1 MTQSKAAGHWLWR
14 STLVLFAGV
23 AGVIV
28 LAAVSLGYVLLTYD
42 DEDYRALLITTV
54 ERFSD
59 HTLTIGGPF
68 HLELS
73 SQPAISVSE
82 LRLVSA
88 SGDLDVTVGDL
99 QTKIELRPLLSQLLV
114 VRYFRV
120 SNADVYLEESTDTGD
135 EPTTSESEPSDLF
148 ITPIIHGIA
157 LDNIRVR
164 YKRLNDPEP
173 VEFNLV
179 NFGIKEIS
187 DGKPLELEASGQIS
201 DTDFTL
207 VGTLGDLQRL
217 LDTDTPY
224 PLSVDLKLPRSSLS
238 VDGVIGNPH
247 EGSGLDLAI
256 EGKAPA
262 LEKILALF
270 QLEPPPLGALSL
282 TARLEGDV
290 NAPSVSDIDLTL
302 SGEKLSLAASGN
314 IKDSLN
320 LRGLDLQGSLNV
332 TDPAILKWLLPKEIP
347 PLDSVKLSALV
358 RSEDADYIIS
368 DLTAAVT
375 GPKGLAVNL
384 DGGARISQSDEP
396 LQNIEAEVK
405 FKALD
410 TSAIRHFSDDVPLAG
425 PVSLTAL
432 ISGSSKQLSIKK
444 MLLRAGDEKSVF
456 LDAKGNL
463 ALDDLLGAPALGTL
477 EIKTT
482 LSAKSTAALSDIAG
496 TKIPDL
502 GSLKVN
508 TLLSHADGHP
518 RLNDL
523 DLRLTKGKEISLHTR
538 GVVRKLDTMD
548 GIDIK
553 IDLSATSLAALGK
566 PFSQT
571 LPDEGP
577 VKLNAR
583 ITGHSKDIN
592 LKGQIDLARTS
603 IQTDIRTLLSAVR
616 PKVTGTLT
624 TPVLH
629 IGDLG
634 LHPAVQPSET
644 ATQTA
649 TQTKQ
654 SPSGPKSRLFSTEPL
669 ELGGMKTT
677 DADLKIAIHRIQ
689 GTEKLF
695 NDLDTR
701 IKLDNGLL
709 EIKPL
714 KLTYDGGKIV
724 ASATVNSRTRPARM
738 SLKIDTDGLKIGTL
752 LKQKD
757 SADVPLRGFLSTDID
772 VSSEGQ
778 SMAALAANLNGNI
791 NLMSEN
797 AKVKRHYVELVA
809 KDVLGS
815 VFSGILDQGKMVN
828 IDCGLF
834 ITHAKRG
841 VVKTKTFLLDSS
853 VSEIRV
859 DGSVD
864 LGKESIQATIY
875 SEQKGRLWKREKPIV
890 VSGSLSAPKIKV
902 QPIGAVA
909 DITTTAAESV
919 VLAPVQ
925 VSGDLFNS
933 ILGPGDNRDTKQKGG
948 CSKFLKAAGK

>member
-1 MTQSKAAGHWLWR
+1 
-14 STLVLFAGV
+14 VLFAGV

-42 DEDYRALLITTV
+42 DEDYRALLITTI

-73 SQPAISVSE
+73 SEPAISVSE

-88 SGDLDVTVGDL
+88 SGDSDLAIGEL
-99 QTKIELRPLLSQLLV
+99 QTSIELRPLLSQILV
-114 VRYFRV
+114 VRYFRL
-120 SNADVYLEESTDTGD
+120 SSADVYLEESTDTGD

-164 YKRLNDPEP
+164 YKRHNEPEP
-173 VEFNLV
+173 VEFKLNKL
-179 NFGIKEIS
+179 GIKAIS
-187 DGKPLELEASGQIS
+187 DGKPLELEAAGQIS
-201 DTDFTL
+201 DTEFTL
-207 VGTLGDLQRL
+207 AGTFGDLQRL
-217 LDTDTPY
+217 LDSDSPY
-224 PLSVDLKLPRSSLS
+224 PLSVDLTLPRSSLS
-238 VDGVIGNPH
+238 VDGVVGNPH
-247 EGSGLDLAI
+247 EGSGLDLTI

-262 LEKILALF
+262 VEKILALF
-270 QLEPPPLGALSL
+270 QLEPPPLGALSV

-290 NAPSVSDIDLTL
+290 NAPSVSDLDLTL

-314 IKDSLN
+314 IKDAVD

-347 PLDSVKLSALV
+347 PLDSAKLSALV
-358 RSEDADYIIS
+358 RSEDADYIVS
-368 DLTAAVT
+368 DLSATVT
-375 GPKGLAVNL
+375 GRKGLAVNL
-384 DGGARISQSDEP
+384 DGGARISLSDEP

-410 TSAIRHFSDDVPLAG
+410 TSAIRHFSDAVPLAG

-432 ISGSSKQLSIKK
+432 ISGSGKQLSIKK
-444 MLLRAGDEKSVF
+444 MHLRAGDEKSVF

-502 GSLKVN
+502 GGLKVN
-508 TLLSHADGHP
+508 TILSHADGHP
-518 RLNDL
+518 RLKDL
-523 DLRLTKGKEISLHTR
+523 DLRLSKGKDISLHAMG
-538 GVVRKLDTMD
+538 GVGKLDTMD
-548 GIDIK
+548 DIDIK
-553 IDLSATSLAALGK
+553 VDLSATSLAALGK

-577 VKLNAR
+577 VKLNAS
-583 ITGHSKDIN
+583 ISGHAKDIH

-616 PKVTGTLT
+616 PKLTGTLS

-634 LHPAVQPSET
+634 LHPAVQPSQT

-714 KLTYDGGKIV
+714 KLTYDGGEIV
-724 ASATVNSRTRPARM
+724 ASATVDSRTRPARM
-738 SLKIDTDGLKIGTL
+738 SLKIDSNDLKIGTL

-757 SADVPLRGFLSTDID
+757 SEDVPLSGFLSTDID
-772 VSSEGQ
+772 VSSKGQ
-778 SMAALAANLNGNI
+778 SVAALAANLNGNI

-797 AKVKRHYVELVA
+797 AKIKRHYVELLA

-815 VFSGILDQGKMVN
+815 VFSSILDQGKKVN
-828 IDCGLF
+828 IDCGLL
-834 ITHAKRG
+834 ITRAERG
-841 VVKTKTFLLDSS
+841 VVKTKTFMLDSS
-853 VSEIRV
+853 VAEVRV

-890 VSGSLSAPKIKV
+890 VSGSLSAPKIEV
-902 QPIGAVA
+902 QAIRAVG
-909 DITTTAAESV
+909 DITTTAAESAL
-919 VLAPVQ
+919 LAPVQ

-933 ILGPGDNRDTKQKGG
+933 VLGQGDNRDTKQKGG
-948 CSKFLKAAGK
+948 CEKFLAAGN

>member
-1 MTQSKAAGHWLWR
+1 LTQSKATGHWLWR

-73 SQPAISVSE
+73 SAPGVSVSE

-88 SGDLDVTVGDL
+88 SGDLDVTIGDL

-302 SGEKLSLAASGN
+302 SGEKLSLAATGN

-358 RSEDADYIIS
+358 RSKDADYIIS

-375 GPKGLAVNL
+375 GRKGLAVNL

-444 MLLRAGDEKSVF
+444 MHLRAGDEKSVF

-496 TKIPDL
+496 TKIPHL
-502 GSLKVN
+502 GGLKVN

-518 RLNDL
+518 RLKDL
-523 DLRLTKGKEISLHTR
+523 DLRLTKGKEISLHTT
-538 GVVRKLDTMD
+538 GVVGKLDTMD

-553 IDLSATSLAALGK
+553 MDLSATSLAALGK

-616 PKVTGTLT
+616 PKVTGTLS

-634 LHPAVQPSET
+634 LHPAVQPS
-644 ATQTA
+644 QTA

-701 IKLDNGLL
+701 ITLDNGLL

-724 ASATVNSRTRPARM
+724 ASATVNSRTRPASM

-757 SADVPLRGFLSTDID
+757 SEDVPLRGFLSTDID

-778 SMAALAANLNGNI
+778 SVAALAANLNGNI

-815 VFSGILDQGKMVN
+815 VFSSILDQGKKVN
-828 IDCGLF
+828 IDCGLL
-834 ITHAKRG
+834 ITRAERG
-841 VVKTKTFLLDSS
+841 VVKTKTFMLDSS
-853 VSEIRV
+853 VAEVRV

-925 VSGDLFNS
+925 VSGDLFDS
-933 ILGPGDNRDTKQKGG
+933 ILGPGDNRDKKQKGG
-948 CSKFLKAAGK
+948 CAKFLKAAGK

>member
-1 MTQSKAAGHWLWR
+1 
-14 STLVLFAGV
+14 VLLAGV

-73 SQPAISVSE
+73 SEPGISLSE

-164 YKRLNDPEP
+164 YKSHSDPEP
-173 VEFNLV
+173 VDIKLV

-187 DGKPLELEASGQIS
+187 DGNPLELEAAGQIS
-201 DTDFTL
+201 DTEFTL
-207 VGTLGDLQRL
+207 VGRLGDLQRL
-217 LDTDTPY
+217 LDTDAPY

-247 EGSGLDLAI
+247 DGAGLDLAI

-270 QLEPPPLGALSL
+270 QLEPPPLGALSV

-290 NAPSVSDIDLTL
+290 NAPSVSDIELTL

-314 IKDSLN
+314 NKDSLN

-347 PLDSVKLSALV
+347 PLDSAKLSALV

-368 DLTAAVT
+368 DLIAAVT
-375 GPKGLAVNL
+375 GRKGLAVNL

-405 FKALD
+405 FKAQD

-444 MLLRAGDEKSVF
+444 MHLRAGDEKSVF

-502 GSLKVN
+502 GGLKVN

-518 RLNDL
+518 RLKDL
-523 DLRLTKGKEISLHTR
+523 DLRLTKGKEISLHTT
-538 GVVRKLDTMD
+538 GVVGKLNTMD

-553 IDLSATSLAALGK
+553 MDLSATNLAALGK

-603 IQTDIRTLLSAVR
+603 IKTDIRTLLGAVR

-634 LHPAVQPSET
+634 LHPAVQPS
-644 ATQTA
+644 QTA

-714 KLTYDGGKIV
+714 KLTYDGGEIV

-738 SLKIDTDGLKIGTL
+738 SLKIDSNDLKIGTL

-772 VSSEGQ
+772 VSSEGK

-797 AKVKRHYVELVA
+797 AEVKRHYVELLA

-815 VFSGILDQGKMVN
+815 VFSSILDQGKMVN
-828 IDCGLF
+828 IDCGLL
-834 ITHAKRG
+834 ITHAERG

-853 VSEIRV
+853 VAEIRV

-875 SEQKGRLWKREKPIV
+875 PKQKGRLWDRDKPIV
-890 VSGSLSAPKIKV
+890 VSGSLSAPKIEV
-902 QPIGAVA
+902 QALSAVG
-909 DITTTAAESV
+909 DITTTAAESAL
-919 VLAPVQ
+919 LAPVQ
-925 VSGDLFNS
+925 ISGDLFGS
-933 ILGPGDNRDTKQKGG
+933 ILGQGDNRDTKQKGG
-948 CSKFLKAAGK
+948 CSRFLKAAGK

>member
-1 MTQSKAAGHWLWR
+1 LIQSKATGHWLWR
-14 STLVLFAGV
+14 STLVLLAGV

-73 SQPAISVSE
+73 SEPGISLSE

-164 YKRLNDPEP
+164 YKSHSDPEP
-173 VEFNLV
+173 VDIKLV

-187 DGKPLELEASGQIS
+187 DGNPLELEAAGQIS
-201 DTDFTL
+201 DTEFTL
-207 VGTLGDLQRL
+207 VGRLGDLQRL
-217 LDTDTPY
+217 LDTDAPY

-247 EGSGLDLAI
+247 DGAGLDLAI

-270 QLEPPPLGALSL
+270 QLEPPPLGALSV

-290 NAPSVSDIDLTL
+290 NAPSVSDIELTL

-347 PLDSVKLSALV
+347 PLDSAKLSALV

-368 DLTAAVT
+368 DLIAAVT
-375 GPKGLAVNL
+375 GRKGLAVNL

-405 FKALD
+405 FKAQD
-410 TSAIRHFSDDVPLAG
+410 TSAIRHFSVDVPLAG

-444 MLLRAGDEKSVF
+444 MHLRAGDEKSVF

-502 GSLKVN
+502 GGLKVN

-518 RLNDL
+518 RLKDL
-523 DLRLTKGKEISLHTR
+523 DLRLTKGKEISLHTT
-538 GVVRKLDTMD
+538 GVVGKLNTMD

-553 IDLSATSLAALGK
+553 MDLSATNLAALGK

-603 IQTDIRTLLSAVR
+603 IKTDIRTLLGAVR

-634 LHPAVQPSET
+634 LHPAVQPS
-644 ATQTA
+644 QTA

-714 KLTYDGGKIV
+714 KLTYDGGEIV

-738 SLKIDTDGLKIGTL
+738 SLKIDSNDLKIGTL

-772 VSSEGQ
+772 VSSEGK

-797 AKVKRHYVELVA
+797 AEVKRHYVELLA

-815 VFSGILDQGKMVN
+815 VFSSILDQGKMVN
-828 IDCGLF
+828 IDCGLL
-834 ITHAKRG
+834 ITHAERG

-853 VSEIRV
+853 VAEIRV

-875 SEQKGRLWKREKPIV
+875 PKQKGRLWDRDKPIV
-890 VSGSLSAPKIKV
+890 VSGSLSAPKIEV
-902 QPIGAVA
+902 QALSAVG
-909 DITTTAAESV
+909 DITTTAAESAL
-919 VLAPVQ
+919 LAPVQ
-925 VSGDLFNS
+925 ISGDLFGS
-933 ILGPGDNRDTKQKGG
+933 ILGQGDNRDTKQKGG
-948 CSKFLKAAGK
+948 CSRFLKAAGK

>member
-1 MTQSKAAGHWLWR
+1 MH
-14 STLVLFAGV
+14 
-23 AGVIV
+23 
-28 LAAVSLGYVLLTYD
+28 
-42 DEDYRALLITTV
+42 
-54 ERFSD
+54 
-59 HTLTIGGPF
+59 
-68 HLELS
+68 
-73 SQPAISVSE
+73 
-82 LRLVSA
+82 
-88 SGDLDVTVGDL
+88 
-99 QTKIELRPLLSQLLV
+99 
-114 VRYFRV
+114 
-120 SNADVYLEESTDTGD
+120 
-135 EPTTSESEPSDLF
+135 
-148 ITPIIHGIA
+148 
-157 LDNIRVR
+157 
-164 YKRLNDPEP
+164 
-173 VEFNLV
+173 
-179 NFGIKEIS
+179 
-187 DGKPLELEASGQIS
+187 
-201 DTDFTL
+201 
-207 VGTLGDLQRL
+207 
-217 LDTDTPY
+217 
-224 PLSVDLKLPRSSLS
+224 
-238 VDGVIGNPH
+238 
-247 EGSGLDLAI
+247 
-256 EGKAPA
+256 
-262 LEKILALF
+262 
-270 QLEPPPLGALSL
+270 
-282 TARLEGDV
+282 
-290 NAPSVSDIDLTL
+290 
-302 SGEKLSLAASGN
+302 
-314 IKDSLN
+314 
-320 LRGLDLQGSLNV
+320 
-332 TDPAILKWLLPKEIP
+332 
-347 PLDSVKLSALV
+347 
-358 RSEDADYIIS
+358 
-368 DLTAAVT
+368 
-375 GPKGLAVNL
+375 
-384 DGGARISQSDEP
+384 
-396 LQNIEAEVK
+396 
-405 FKALD
+405 
-410 TSAIRHFSDDVPLAG
+410 
-425 PVSLTAL
+425 
-432 ISGSSKQLSIKK
+432 
-444 MLLRAGDEKSVF
+444 LRAGDEKSVF

-463 ALDDLLGAPALGTL
+463 ALDELLGAPALGTL
-477 EIKTT
+477 ELKTT

-496 TKIPDL
+496 TKIPHL
-502 GSLKVN
+502 GGLKVN
-508 TLLSHADGHP
+508 TLLSYADGHP
-518 RLNDL
+518 RLKDL
-523 DLRLTKGKEISLHTR
+523 DLRLSKGKDISLHTT
-538 GVVRKLDTMD
+538 GVVGKLDSLD

-553 IDLSATSLAALGK
+553 MDLSATSLAALGK

-583 ITGHSKDIN
+583 ITGHAKDIN

-616 PKVTGTLT
+616 PKLTGTLT

-634 LHPAVQPSET
+634 LHPAVQ
-644 ATQTA
+644 ARQTA

-714 KLTYDGGKIV
+714 KLTYDGGEIV
-724 ASATVNSRTRPARM
+724 ASATVNSRTTPASM

-815 VFSGILDQGKMVN
+815 VFSSILDQGKMVN
-828 IDCGLF
+828 IDCGLL
-834 ITHAKRG
+834 ITHAERG

-853 VSEIRV
+853 VSQIRV

-875 SEQKGRLWKREKPIV
+875 AKQKGRLWDREKPID
-890 VSGSLSAPKIKV
+890 VSGSLSAPKIEV
-902 QPIGAVA
+902 QAIRAVG

-925 VSGDLFNS
+925 VSGDLFDS
-933 ILGPGDNRDTKQKGG
+933 IVGQGDNRGTKQKGG
-948 CSKFLKAAGK
+948 CAKFLKAAGK

>member
-1 MTQSKAAGHWLWR
+1 ML
-14 STLVLFAGV
+14 LAGV

-28 LAAVSLGYVLLTYD
+28 FAAVSLGYVLLTYD

-73 SQPAISVSE
+73 SAPGISVSE

-99 QTKIELRPLLSQLLV
+99 QTKIELRPLLSQFLV

-164 YKRLNDPEP
+164 YKRHSDPEP
-173 VEFNLV
+173 VDIKLI

-187 DGKPLELEASGQIS
+187 DGNPLELEAAGQIS
-201 DTDFTL
+201 DTEFTL
-207 VGTLGDLQRL
+207 AGRLGDLQRL
-217 LDTDTPY
+217 LDTDAPYPY

-238 VDGVIGNPH
+238 VDGVVGNPH

-270 QLEPPPLGALSL
+270 QLDPPPLGALSI

-384 DGGARISQSDEP
+384 DGGARISQADEP
-396 LQNIEAEVK
+396 LQNIQAEVK

-444 MLLRAGDEKSVF
+444 MHLRAGDEKSVF

-502 GSLKVN
+502 GGLKVN

-518 RLNDL
+518 RLKDL
-523 DLRLTKGKEISLHTR
+523 DLRLTKGKEISLHTT
-538 GVVRKLDTMD
+538 GVVGKLDTMD

-553 IDLSATSLAALGK
+553 MDLSATSLAALGK

-616 PKVTGTLT
+616 PKITGTLT

-634 LHPAVQPSET
+634 LHPAVQPSQT

-669 ELGGMKTT
+669 ELGWMKTT
-677 DADLKIAIHRIQ
+677 DVDLKIAIHRIQ

-701 IKLDNGLL
+701 ITLDNGLL

-724 ASATVNSRTRPARM
+724 ASATVNSRTRPASM

-757 SADVPLRGFLSTDID
+757 SEDVPLRGFLSTDIGI
-772 VSSEGQ
+772 SSEGQ

-797 AKVKRHYVELVA
+797 AKVKRNYLELVA

-815 VFSGILDQGKMVN
+815 VFSSILDQGKMVN
-828 IDCGLF
+828 IDCGLL
-834 ITHAKRG
+834 ITHAERG

-853 VSEIRV
+853 VAEIRV

-875 SEQKGRLWKREKPIV
+875 TKQKGRLWDREKAIV
-890 VSGSLSAPKIKV
+890 VSGSLSAPKIEVKA
-902 QPIGAVA
+902 ISAVG

-919 VLAPVQ
+919 LLAPVQ
-925 VSGDLFNS
+925 VSGDLFGS
-933 ILGPGDNRDTKQKGG
+933 ILGQGDNRDTKQKGG